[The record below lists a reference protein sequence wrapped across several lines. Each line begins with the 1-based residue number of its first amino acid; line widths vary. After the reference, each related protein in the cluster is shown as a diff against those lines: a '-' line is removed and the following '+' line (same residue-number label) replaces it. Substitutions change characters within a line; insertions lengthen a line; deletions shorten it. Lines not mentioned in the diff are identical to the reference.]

1 MQNFF
6 HIFRYNKN
14 DNDKNSG
21 FSLRL
26 PTSTAKEYNGEFDNM
41 KSEMRKLHGAESEKF
56 SYKTT
61 LILLFCIRIL
71 CVFTAY
77 EGNVTGTI
85 VLR

>member
-26 PTSTAKEYNGEFDNM
+26 STSTAKEYNGEFDNM
-41 KSEMRKLHGAESEKF
+41 KSEMRKLHGAEREKF

-71 CVFTAY
+71 CVFTAF

-85 VLR
+85 FLR

>member
-26 PTSTAKEYNGEFDNM
+26 PTSTAKEYNGEFDNLFHQKGDTET
-41 KSEMRKLHGAESEKF
+41 KSIVEMTDASL
-56 SYKTT
+56 
-61 LILLFCIRIL
+61 
-71 CVFTAY
+71 V
-77 EGNVTGTI
+77 
-85 VLR
+85 